1 MFSKE
6 VIFLRKSSNE
16 RPTNSSSTENK
27 TTKSR
32 SSRSSSSSGAKSTSK
47 PTANGKRTSSVA
59 NKKASDKKT
68 KTSPS
73 KAKSVSSVKKTTSTK
88 TKSSTK
94 KKSGTNRVTMTQN
107 DMDKL
112 CEVYDWYLQ
121 IKDRVDFS
129 KVGLHEIPN
138 YFNNMVNQVQDEN
151 IEKKILNTKIDK
163 DVWEDFDRLCKN
175 LDAKKSDMINFIL
188 KKVIS
193 DFSDII

>member
-1 MFSKE
+1 M
-6 VIFLRKSSNE
+6 RKSSDDS
-16 RPTNSSSTENK
+16 PINSSSAENK

-32 SSRSSSSSGAKSTSK
+32 STKSSVSNAAKSTSK
-47 PTANGKRTSSVA
+47 ATANSKRTSSAA

-68 KTSPS
+68 KTPS
-73 KAKSVSSVKKTTSTK
+73 TKAKSVSRVKKSTSAK

-129 KVGLHEIPN
+129 EVGLHEIPN

-188 KKVIS
+188 KKVIT